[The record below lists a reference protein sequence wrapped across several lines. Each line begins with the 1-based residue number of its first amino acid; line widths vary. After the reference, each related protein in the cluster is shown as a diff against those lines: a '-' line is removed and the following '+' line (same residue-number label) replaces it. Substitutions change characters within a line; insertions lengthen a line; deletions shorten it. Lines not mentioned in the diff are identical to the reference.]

1 MLMGRAIPLNIISL
15 LQFRQ
20 AGKLTTIQ
28 HANAT
33 RVRCF
38 FLYPS
43 LLYHKPRIGNKS
55 PFTIFASP
63 RHRATSSRFVLS
75 SYSFNHFR
83 ISRKHANASSP
94 RLYFDTSSPLKPP
107 SYETVRQHQIQ
118 VSWMYERLTAVT
130 RLYTCARTS
139 GSTTWTSRPTATA
152 SSSMVARSVESLHH
166 HDKNLYIQALDQ
178 NRPSIASLGH

>member
-1 MLMGRAIPLNIISL
+1 MLKGRAIPLRCIISL
-15 LQFRQ
+15 PAFRQ
-20 AGKLTTIQ
+20 AGILTVIQ
-28 HANAT
+28 HASAT
-33 RVRCF
+33 RVKYF

-43 LLYHKPRIGNKS
+43 LLYHKPKIGNKS
-55 PFTIFASP
+55 PFTMFASP

-75 SYSFNHFR
+75 SYSFNHFL

-107 SYETVRQHQIQ
+107 SYERVRQHHVQD
-118 VSWMYERLTAVT
+118 SWMYKRLTAVT

-152 SSSMVARSVESLHH
+152 SSSMVARSVKSLHH
-166 HDKNLYIQALDQ
+166 HYNNIDIQTV
-178 NRPSIASLGH
+178 G

>member
-1 MLMGRAIPLNIISL
+1 MLMGRAIPLTIISL
-15 LQFRQ
+15 FANSSSGL
-20 AGKLTTIQ
+20 LTVIQ
-28 HANAT
+28 HASAT
-33 RVRCF
+33 RVKCF

-43 LLYHKPRIGNKS
+43 LLYHKPRIGSKS
-55 PFTIFASP
+55 PFTMFASP

-75 SYSFNHFR
+75 SYSFNHFL

-107 SYETVRQHQIQ
+107 SYETVCQHQIQ
-118 VSWMYERLTAVT
+118 FCGITDRLTAVT

-152 SSSMVARSVESLHH
+152 SSSMVARSV
-166 HDKNLYIQALDQ
+166 
-178 NRPSIASLGH
+178 